1 MTSEQFNA
9 LVEQYGWVAALSMLL
24 FGFFAMLGK
33 AWGSIVKFVKVVDI
47 LIDLPDKLQAI
58 EDKLQ
63 NVEHEVTT
71 NSGTSIK
78 DAVRR
83 IEDRLNREA

>member
-9 LVEQYGWVAALSMLL
+9 LVQQYGWFAAISMLL
-24 FGFFAMLGK
+24 FGFFVMLGK

-58 EDKLQ
+58 EDRIQ
-63 NVEHEVTT
+63 GIEHEVTT

-78 DAVRR
+78 DAVKR
-83 IEDRLNREA
+83 IEDRLNREV

>member
-1 MTSEQFNA
+1 MTSQQFDA
-9 LVEQYGWVAALSMLL
+9 LVAEYGWIAAVAIVVTM
-24 FGFFAMLGK
+24 FFAMLGK

-47 LIDLPDKLQAI
+47 LIDLPEKLQAI
-58 EDKLQ
+58 EDKLH

-78 DAVRR
+78 DAVKR

>member
-1 MTSEQFNA
+1 MSSEQFNA
-9 LVEQYGWVAALSMLL
+9 LVAEYGWVFAVAVVVG
-24 FGFFAMLGK
+24 GFFTMIGK
-33 AWGSIVKFVKVVDI
+33 AWSSIVKFVKVVDI

-58 EDKLQ
+58 EDKLH

-71 NSGTSIK
+71 NSGSSIK
-78 DAVRR
+78 DAVKR

>member
-1 MTSEQFNA
+1 MTGEQFNA
-9 LVEQYGWVAALSMLL
+9 LVTEYGWVIAVSIVL

-33 AWGSIVKFVKVVDI
+33 AWNSIVKFVKVVDI

-58 EDKLQ
+58 EDKIQ
-63 NVEHEVTT
+63 GIEHEVTT

-78 DAVRR
+78 DAIKR
-83 IEDRLNREA
+83 IEERLNREA